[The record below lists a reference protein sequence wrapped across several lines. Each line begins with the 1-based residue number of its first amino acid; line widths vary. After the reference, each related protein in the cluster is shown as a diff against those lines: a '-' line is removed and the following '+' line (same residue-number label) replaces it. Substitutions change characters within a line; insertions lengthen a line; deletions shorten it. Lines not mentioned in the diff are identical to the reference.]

1 MSPHPRLA
9 ALGVLICA
17 LTAEAAPKITIAPIT
32 GDKKSQ
38 VQSQISAALCRTH
51 SCVPSS
57 RVFTKKKPDWNKIKS
72 AQVQGLLVGGVA
84 KAKSGKGK
92 EVQLSWLNKPGKAA
106 QSWSFPLTQAGKL
119 TSSSLQTLSTDVG
132 NLASAGPLL
141 EAGVGS
147 VGAIAAGTA
156 PPTDTLATTP
166 LTAAPVAGAA
176 AAAPLPLPVTPTP
189 PPGEKTLADTPV
201 AVDAGA
207 NQGLEAPRHQWRF
220 AVELGAD
227 FLNRNLSYG
236 NVGGSSTLRPYSAS
250 LFIAPHLR
258 LEFFPIAL
266 FSDGFFAGLGLF
278 GDYAM
283 SVGLKSSFPDN
294 TLEKGSS
301 YSRWQAGLEWR
312 MRFWKDSDFA
322 IVPFFAYGKQKFVT
336 DGDPTT
342 AGFAGLPQFDLS
354 GIKFGLR
361 LDIPVSSGFW
371 IIVGADYVLW
381 STKTLAVQDSSGA
394 NVSPPFTGSAKAIE
408 AELGFHIQLVGPL
421 SLRIFGTYHSTSFT
435 FDDGQPTAAGS
446 ATDRY
451 LGGRAMLRLQF

>member
-1 MSPHPRLA
+1 
-9 ALGVLICA
+9 
-17 LTAEAAPKITIAPIT
+17 
-32 GDKKSQ
+32 
-38 VQSQISAALCRTH
+38 
-51 SCVPSS
+51 
-57 RVFTKKKPDWNKIKS
+57 
-72 AQVQGLLVGGVA
+72 
-84 KAKSGKGK
+84 
-92 EVQLSWLNKPGKAA
+92 
-106 QSWSFPLTQAGKL
+106 
-119 TSSSLQTLSTDVG
+119 
-132 NLASAGPLL
+132 
-141 EAGVGS
+141 

-166 LTAAPVAGAA
+166 LTAAPAAGAA
-176 AAAPLPLPVTPTP
+176 AAEPLPLPVTPTP

-294 TLEKGSS
+294 SLEKGSS